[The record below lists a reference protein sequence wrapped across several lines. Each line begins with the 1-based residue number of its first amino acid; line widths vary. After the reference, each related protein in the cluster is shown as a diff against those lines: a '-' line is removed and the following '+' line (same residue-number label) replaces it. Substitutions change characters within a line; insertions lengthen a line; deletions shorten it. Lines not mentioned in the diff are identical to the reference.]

1 MQKMSKKLI
10 NLPENCVDEMLD
22 GVVKA
27 HPGLSLHA
35 NYRVILTKQWADT
48 KKKVALLS
56 GGGSGHEPF
65 AAAGTLVFIPNYTGD
80 CLNFGLAVE
89 WAKSEGL
96 KVESIVL
103 GEDCA
108 LLGQDSSVGRRGMCG
123 MVFIFKIAGAMVE
136 EGKSLT
142 DIAQTVRMVLRVLAS
157 YGVSLSA
164 CSLPGSGPLFKI
176 GTDEMELGL
185 GVHGE
190 AGIKRVKIRTA
201 TETVKIILEAII
213 GTLKLKSG
221 DEVVV
226 LINNLGGTSQLEQW
240 LVTGEVHKQFT
251 TLGIAVLRI
260 YAACIMTSLEMA
272 GIQVS
277 ALKISGAHKED
288 WLNYL
293 DAETKA
299 CAWCGSPMSI
309 PPEEPLKDTPPPEN
323 HPEEH
328 KLEGPTINA
337 AGSEILRR
345 CLEAVALSV
354 ISNEGHLNELDS
366 ACGDG
371 DTGTTLRR
379 MADGILLQLGTL
391 PVSHPSTLL
400 KQLSSIAEMTM
411 GGTSGALYSLMLTMT
426 GTALGAKVKAVTAR
440 TWAVAWI
447 AGTAGTLRYSQA
459 KLGDRSMFDAL
470 LPACMKFESYKPSTV
485 EEGLRALEAAVVA
498 AEEGCE
504 KTRYM
509 KARVGRATYV
519 DATHVTDVDA
529 GAYGVTVWLK
539 AVFNELKTCFQ

>member
-65 AAAGTLVFIPNYTGD
+65 AAGFVGAGMLSGAVVGSVFASPPARNVLHAIHCVSQGNEAGTLVFIPNYTGD

-379 MADGILLQLGTL
+379 MAD
-391 PVSHPSTLL
+391 V
-400 KQLSSIAEMTM
+400 
-411 GGTSGALYSLMLTMT
+411 
-426 GTALGAKVKAVTAR
+426 
-440 TWAVAWI
+440 
-447 AGTAGTLRYSQA
+447 
-459 KLGDRSMFDAL
+459 
-470 LPACMKFESYKPSTV
+470 
-485 EEGLRALEAAVVA
+485 
-498 AEEGCE
+498 
-504 KTRYM
+504 
-509 KARVGRATYV
+509 
-519 DATHVTDVDA
+519 
-529 GAYGVTVWLK
+529 
-539 AVFNELKTCFQ
+539 